1 MKTGKIIDNVG
12 FRKMNGT
19 IRQLD
24 IIEQLKR
31 NRQFVGIND
40 IKHPLHGI
48 VNVDRYRLDE
58 LLQHSEDELL
68 QMTKEKFSNDN
79 V

>member
-1 MKTGKIIDNVG
+1 METGKILDNVG
-12 FRKMNGT
+12 FRKMYGT

-48 VNVDRYRLDE
+48 INVDRDRLDE

>member
-1 MKTGKIIDNVG
+1 METGKILDNVG

-31 NRQFVGIND
+31 NKQYVGIND

-48 VNVDRYRLDE
+48 INVDRDRLDE
-58 LLQHSEDELL
+58 LLQHSEEELL
-68 QMTKEKFSNDN
+68 QMTKEKFNDDN

>member
-1 MKTGKIIDNVG
+1 MKTGKILDNVG
-12 FRKMNGT
+12 FRKLDGT
-19 IRQLD
+19 TRQLT
-24 IIEQLKR
+24 ITEQLIR
-31 NRQFVGIND
+31 NKQFVGIND

>member
-1 MKTGKIIDNVG
+1 MKTGKILDNVG
-12 FRKMNGT
+12 FRKLDGT
-19 IRQLD
+19 TRQLT
-24 IIEQLKR
+24 ITEQLKR
-31 NRQFVGIND
+31 NKQWRGIND
-40 IKHPLHGI
+40 IKHPVHGI
-48 VNVDRYRLDE
+48 IDVNRNKLDE

>member
-1 MKTGKIIDNVG
+1 MKTGKILDNVG
-12 FRKMNGT
+12 FRKLDGT
-19 IRQLD
+19 TRQLT
-24 IIEQLKR
+24 ITEQLIR
-31 NRQFVGIND
+31 NKQFVGIND

-68 QMTKEKFSNDN
+68 QMTKDRFNGN
-79 V
+79 L

>member
-1 MKTGKIIDNVG
+1 MKTGKILDNVG
-12 FRKMNGT
+12 FRKLDGT
-19 IRQLD
+19 TRQLT
-24 IIEQLKR
+24 ITEQLIR
-31 NRQFVGIND
+31 NKQFVGIND

-48 VNVDRYRLDE
+48 VNVDRDRLDE